1 MPNCLVQRMLEEIE
15 RDYAEPITLRKM
27 SATIGR
33 QPAYLGRVFQ
43 HEVGSSVRDHLTRV
57 RLEHAAELVRDGVKI
72 EAVALSVGYR
82 SKKNFY
88 QRFKGYY
95 GTTPIQYRTS
105 SVRTPSEPER
115 QTALR
120 VVSGNRPLVASPS
133 PDDQWLK
140 NEEPIAPSSEPV
152 LSGLGSIV
160 RASNRAWRLAAR
172 AQEAMLQQ
180 FKGLRVGILLTNDGG
195 KYVGAN
201 RAALSLT
208 GYSMTEMYERSPSD
222 LFTTAPAAETGC
234 VWQIVSLGRNQS
246 QNAVIRT
253 KAGDSFGV
261 LLVTLKNVLWG
272 RSEMSAVLERVEP
285 LLAR

>member
-1 MPNCLVQRMLEEIE
+1 MPNCLVQQILEEIE
-15 RDYAEPITLRKM
+15 RDYAQPITLRTI

-43 HEVGSSVRDHLTRV
+43 HEVGSSVRDYLTRV

-95 GTTPIQYRTS
+95 GTTPVQYRIGS
-105 SVRTPSEPER
+105 AETPSERER

-120 VVSGNRPLVASPS
+120 VAGNRPLFASTS
-133 PDDQWLK
+133 PDDQWIK
-140 NEEPIAPSSEPV
+140 DEEPKASASEPV
-152 LSGLGSIV
+152 LTGLGAIV

-180 FKGLRVGILLTNDGG
+180 FKGLRVGILLTNDAGR
-195 KYVGAN
+195 YVASN
-201 RAALSLT
+201 RAAVSLT
-208 GYSMTEMYERSPSD
+208 GYSTMELSERSPSD
-222 LFTTAPAAETGC
+222 LFTTAPAAETRC
-234 VWQIVSLGRNQS
+234 VWQLVTLGRNQS

-253 KAGDSFGV
+253 KAGDSIGV

-272 RSEMSAVLERVEP
+272 RSEMSAMLERAEP

>member
-1 MPNCLVQRMLEEIE
+1 MPNYLVQRMLEEIE
-15 RDYAEPITLRKM
+15 RDYAQPITLRTI

-43 HEVGSSVRDHLTRV
+43 HEVGSSVRNYLTRV
-57 RLEHAAELVRDGVKI
+57 RLEHAAALVRDGVKI

-95 GTTPIQYRTS
+95 GTTPVQYRTGS
-105 SVRTPSEPER
+105 AATPAGRER
-115 QTALR
+115 QTALG
-120 VVSGNRPLVASPS
+120 VSGSRLLVASTS
-133 PDDQWLK
+133 PDGQWLK
-140 NEEPIAPSSEPV
+140 DEEPEASSV
-152 LSGLGSIV
+152 LSGLGSLV

-180 FKGLRVGILLTNDGG
+180 FKGLRVGILLTDDAGR
-195 KYVGAN
+195 YVAAN
-201 RAALSLT
+201 RAAVSLT
-208 GYSMTEMYERSPSD
+208 GYSAMELSERSPGD
-222 LFTTAPAAETGC
+222 LFTTTRAAETRC
-234 VWQIVSLGRNQS
+234 VWQLVSVRCNRS

-253 KAGDSFGV
+253 KAGESLGV

-272 RSEMSAVLERVEP
+272 RSEVLV
-285 LLAR
+285 LAP